1 MDAPAASLNPSDYL
15 MKTSYK
21 LVAAGIVVGAA
32 TVHLLNTGY
41 ADWNS
46 GADMA
51 YVMGLIY
58 MFFSKEQ
65 TEDERVQLLK
75 LKAICVAFFNGWA
88 VTGIVRFIV
97 YLQDRSV
104 PPRTMSAYDAMFV
117 TLVIALGLFHYWRWQ
132 DGREDKGASEDVAK
146 R

>member
-1 MDAPAASLNPSDYL
+1 
-15 MKTSYK
+15 MKTSHK
-21 LVAAGIVVGAA
+21 LFAAGLIVIVAA
-32 TVHLLNTGY
+32 VHLLNTGY
-41 ADWNS
+41 ADWNA
-46 GADMA
+46 GADMV

-58 MFFSKEQ
+58 LFFSKEKI
-65 TEDERVQLLK
+65 EDERVKHLK

-117 TLVIALGLFHYWRWQ
+117 TLVIALGLFHTWQWR
-132 DGREDKGASEDVAK
+132 DGRATAGD
-146 R
+146 